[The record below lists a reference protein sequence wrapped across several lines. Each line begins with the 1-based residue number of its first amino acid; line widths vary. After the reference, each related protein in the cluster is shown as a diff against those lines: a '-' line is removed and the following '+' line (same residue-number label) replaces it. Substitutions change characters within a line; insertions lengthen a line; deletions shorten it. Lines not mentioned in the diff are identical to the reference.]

1 MTQEEKYKE
10 ALLEARAVLEPCLKY
25 SKGKV
30 REALDSIDNELK
42 RFESEDERILRV
54 ISEAVITFFSDYA
67 NDFEDED
74 RDAALAWLEK
84 QKEQKPEWSEEDEK
98 SLNRA
103 INICISDFGEDCE
116 TARFLKSLPK
126 RFNLQP
132 KPEWSEEDEKMRD
145 RLITRL
151 NWITYN
157 TRTDG
162 TSPNIT
168 FFDEIDWLKFL
179 RPQYHGDVTMTEAYK
194 MGLEAGKASSW
205 KPSEHQMNILKAVK
219 DYVGKG
225 SGYWGEALGSLIEDL
240 EKL

>member
-25 SKGKV
+25 SNGKV

-42 RFESEDERILRV
+42 RFDSEDEDERIRKWLVDYFKAVGKSWIHRD
-54 ISEAVITFFSDYA
+54 ISPEQI
-67 NDFEDED
+67 
-74 RDAALAWLEK
+74 LAYLEK
-84 QKEQKPEWSEEDEK
+84 QKEE
-98 SLNRA
+98 
-103 INICISDFGEDCE
+103 
-116 TARFLKSLPK
+116 
-126 RFNLQP
+126 

-168 FFDEIDWLKFL
+168 FFDEIAWLKSL

-205 KPSEHQMNILKAVK
+205 KPSEEQIYSLGTV
-219 DYVGKG
+219 VKG
-225 SGYWGEALGSLIEDL
+225 SGYCAVGSVGYNLKSLYENL
-240 EKL
+240 KKL